1 MYHKTRFGKSGHLA
15 SYTVY
20 ATTITYHEKRWELE
34 YVICGLVHIN
44 ATMLIYKHVG
54 NYLDHVAIHHDLL
67 KGQAVHPSLPLS

>member
-15 SYTVY
+15 IRYTLQL
-20 ATTITYHEKRWELE
+20 TYHEKRWELE

-44 ATMLIYKHVG
+44 ATMLIYRHVG